1 MNYINKLTSK
11 FPELPPDTIFVPGM
25 DQMTAGSYTPGVNNA
40 IRGSFNSSR
49 IASHTSLNQVA
60 NGYGDIPDI
69 FEGINNIS
77 MSYNQLLY
85 QKLLIDASNNMD
97 ENAKILANKK
107 LLCVNKLNWHKLKWN
122 FIYII
127 IPLLLIFL
135 FIFLGAKFSKN
146 ILFIG
151 ALISGIIFM
160 INVSFTG
167 PYYNTIKW
175 SKMLYDINIAS
186 DIPGDI
192 TDLDLDEI
200 MKILKK

>member
-1 MNYINKLTSK
+1 MSNNQKFSPDIKINPTGNQLVS
-11 FPELPPDTIFVPGM
+11 
-25 DQMTAGSYTPGVNNA
+25 GSYTPGNNNA
-40 IRGSFNSSR
+40 IRSAINGSN
-49 IASHTSLNQVA
+49 ILSHSSLNQVA

-107 LLCVNKLNWHKLKWN
+107 LLCVNKLNWHKVKWN

-127 IPLLLIFL
+127 IPLLLIIL
-135 FIFLGAKFSKN
+135 FIFLGIKFSKN
-146 ILFIG
+146 IIFIG

-160 INVSFTG
+160 ININFTG
-167 PYYNTIKW
+167 PYYKNIKW
-175 SKMLYDINIAS
+175 SKMLYDINIAY
-186 DIPGDI
+186 DISGDI
-192 TDLDLDEI
+192 TDLDIYDI
-200 MKILKK
+200 MNIIKK